1 MPEHDPM
8 RVEHTILTVREVAEY
23 LRLSEAKVYRLANE
37 GQLPVV
43 RLGKTWRFRK
53 DLLDEWLAEQSRQ
66 ESHAPGPWSG
76 AAQVEGNRGQ
86 EPDNG

>member
-1 MPEHDPM
+1 MTDSNSTKAEH
-8 RVEHTILTVREVAEY
+8 RILTVREVAEY
-23 LRLSEAKVYRLANE
+23 LRLSEAKVYRLVNE

-66 ESHAPGPWSG
+66 ELQA
-76 AAQVEGNRGQ
+76 EKQ
-86 EPDNG
+86 ERPDGRE